1 MRRILCYAAI
11 LALVLALPV
20 EKSDVGK
27 LRPVE
32 VVSIYKEG
40 KLYVMQTDTA
50 DQGVGTT
57 AQQALESLKATS
69 SGIIYLDTAEFL
81 LLSEGAEDAAEELR
95 QQLKSSV
102 RLCRTEEPV
111 DLPKAAKFLS
121 VHGDLPSL
129 KEWETGTQLPLLST
143 FGDSLI
149 FLKKV
154 ENNA

>member
-1 MRRILCYAAI
+1 MRRILCYATI
-11 LALVLALPV
+11 LGLVLALPV
-20 EKSDVGK
+20 EKADVGK

-40 KLYVMQTDTA
+40 KLYVMQTDTG

-81 LLSEGAEDAAEELR
+81 LLGEGTEETAEELR
-95 QQLKSSV
+95 QHLKKAV
-102 RLCRTEEPV
+102 RLCMTGEPV
-111 DLPKAAKFLS
+111 DLAEAARFLS
-121 VHGDLPSL
+121 VHGELPSL
-129 KEWETGTQLPLLST
+129 KDWETGSELPVLST
-143 FGDSLI
+143 NGDSLI

-154 ENNA
+154 EKRA